1 MNKLK
6 KISVL
11 LILAMVWISSGCEK
25 DDICDPAT
33 ATTPLL
39 VIDFYDIT
47 NPTLKKNVTNLLLV
61 GEGMDTG
68 LPFNGVNTIK
78 IPLKITA
85 DLTQFQFI
93 LNYGN
98 TVTPSLVNSDVFQF
112 NYSRNNIY
120 VSRACGYKTLFTLD
134 DTNPYA
140 LSELD
145 PAGTSWIKNIIV
157 NQYQITNENE
167 THFKVFF

>member
-1 MNKLK
+1 MNNLK
-6 KISVL
+6 KIPVILFLAL
-11 LILAMVWISSGCEK
+11 LWVSSGCEK

-33 ATTPLL
+33 ATTPQL

-47 NPTLKKNVTNLLLV
+47 NPTLTKNVTNLLVL

-68 LPFNGVNTIK
+68 ILFNGKNTIK

-85 DLTQFQFI
+85 DSTTFQFI

-145 PAGTSWIKNIIV
+145 PLGTTWIKNIIV

-167 THFKVFF
+167 THINVFF

>member
-1 MNKLK
+1 MNNLK
-6 KISVL
+6 KIPV
-11 LILAMVWISSGCEK
+11 ILFLAFLWVSSGCEK

-33 ATTPLL
+33 ATTPQLI
-39 VIDFYDIT
+39 IDFYDIT
-47 NPTLKKNVTNLLLV
+47 NPTLTKNVTNLFVL

-68 LPFNGVNTIK
+68 IAFNGVNTIK

-85 DLTQFQFI
+85 DSTTFQFI

-134 DTNPYA
+134 DANPYG

-145 PAGTSWIKNIIV
+145 PLGTTWIKNIIV

-167 THFKVFF
+167 THINVFF

>member
-1 MNKLK
+1 MNSLQ
-6 KISVL
+6 KISIL
-11 LILAMVWISSGCEK
+11 LILALVWISSGCEK

-33 ATTPLL
+33 ATTPQV

-47 NPTLKKNVTNLLLV
+47 NPTLTKNVTNLLVV

-68 LPFNGVNTIK
+68 IAFNGVNTIK

-85 DLTQFQFI
+85 DTTTFQFI

-98 TVTPSLVNSDVFQF
+98 TVTPSLVNSDVLEFK
-112 NYSRNNIY
+112 YTRNNIY

-134 DTNPYA
+134 ETNPYA

-145 PAGTSWIKNIIV
+145 PAGTSWIKNISV

-167 THFKVFF
+167 THINVFF

>member
-1 MNKLK
+1 MNNLK
-6 KISVL
+6 KIPVILFLAL
-11 LILAMVWISSGCEK
+11 LWVSSGCEK

-33 ATTPLL
+33 ATTPQLI
-39 VIDFYDIT
+39 IDFYDIT
-47 NPTLKKNVTNLLLV
+47 NPTLTKNVTNLFVL

-68 LPFNGVNTIK
+68 IAFNGVNTIK

-85 DLTQFQFI
+85 DSTTFQFI

-145 PAGTSWIKNIIV
+145 PLGTTWIKNIIV

-167 THFKVFF
+167 THFNVFF

>member
-1 MNKLK
+1 MNNLK
-6 KISVL
+6 KIPVIL
-11 LILAMVWISSGCEK
+11 FLALIWVSSGCEK

-33 ATTPLL
+33 ATTPQL

-47 NPTLKKNVTNLLLV
+47 NPTLTKNVTNLLVL
-61 GEGMDTG
+61 GEGMDSG
-68 LPFNGVNTIK
+68 ILFNGKNTIK

-85 DLTQFQFI
+85 DSTTFQFI

-98 TVTPSLVNSDVFQF
+98 TLTPSLVNSDVFQF

-140 LSELD
+140 LSELT
-145 PAGTSWIKNIIV
+145 PSGTSWIKNSSV

-167 THFKVFF
+167 THINVFF

>member
-1 MNKLK
+1 MNNLK
-6 KISVL
+6 KIPVILFLAL
-11 LILAMVWISSGCEK
+11 LWVSSGCEK
-25 DDICDPAT
+25 GDICDPAT
-33 ATTPLL
+33 ATTPQL

-47 NPTLKKNVTNLLLV
+47 NPTLTKNVTNLLVL

-68 LPFNGVNTIK
+68 ILFNGKNTIK

-85 DLTQFQFI
+85 DSTTFQFI

-145 PAGTSWIKNIIV
+145 PLGTTWIKNIIV

-167 THFKVFF
+167 THINVFF